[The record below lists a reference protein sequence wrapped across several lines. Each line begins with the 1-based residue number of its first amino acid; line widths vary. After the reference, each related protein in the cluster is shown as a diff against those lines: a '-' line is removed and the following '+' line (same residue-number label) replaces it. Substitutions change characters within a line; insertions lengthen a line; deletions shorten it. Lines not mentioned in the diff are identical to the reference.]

1 MFKKLFTVIFISTLT
16 LAFVPACAEQDK
28 DAVVIADTAQ
38 ATAKQV
44 STPVAESAKPG
55 DNTGVEQDSV
65 MDQPLNFST
74 PEDVEKSIEK
84 VRQEAGDAKAL
95 ALKKAMDY
103 ILYYDLSLGNDRDKM
118 YAKLNGS
125 TPNAI
130 IARMKR

>member
-55 DNTGVEQDSV
+55 GDTGDSV
-65 MDQPLNFST
+65 MDQPVNFST